1 MKIEQ
6 AILTILVFLLLIGV
20 SGCVNT
26 PVDSRFEEF
35 MLGLLSTDINVKGC
49 QADSLFEYKYT
60 FPKDENYHAVFL
72 TNATCSFCI
81 GTALSCF
88 HSYCQ
93 SQVDA
98 DLIFLL
104 QGDNIETFKY
114 YYEKDPFRK
123 SKRALRVR
131 IQQLDYLQD
140 LPTGLYLITNGKVS
154 SYMIWEDL

>member
-72 TNATCSFCI
+72 TNAVGEKRPTSI
-81 GTALSCF
+81 AITSKG
-88 HSYCQ
+88 
-93 SQVDA
+93 D
-98 DLIFLL
+98 IFYMSIENTSIHLL
-104 QGDNIETFKY
+104 H
-114 YYEKDPFRK
+114 
-123 SKRALRVR
+123 
-131 IQQLDYLQD
+131 
-140 LPTGLYLITNGKVS
+140 
-154 SYMIWEDL
+154 